1 MLQRI
6 DSGGLLLPYR
16 DPRISSRDG
25 CVQALFSPVSIYY
38 LVLRCRNLT
47 TYFIFLPRIMLFWK
61 LEAVGVTKILPSDG
75 ELRYSHCDSAG
86 RHHVEASHDAFRKER
101 RTRNKK
107 SATMKHYLDLLQQ
120 TIRENWDEPALSDYR
135 GATLSFGDL
144 AREICRMHILF
155 EEAGI
160 SEGDKIALCGRNS
173 ARWAVTYF
181 AILAYKAVAVPILS
195 DFTPSSVAAL
205 TLHSDARLLIL
216 DRHIWKGMDQTS
228 RLSLPDVMALDNG
241 EVLRSASGLLPVALS
256 RVDRLYEEQY
266 RQGVCPGDVHFD
278 TSTLDE
284 LCIISYTSGTSGSP
298 KGTMLSARSISSNVA
313 FARRLIPT
321 RRGWRVLSIL
331 PLAHLYGLMF
341 ELMYPMLSGCRVTFL
356 GAAPTPSVL
365 MEALREV
372 RPYMQLVVP
381 LILEKIFRN
390 KVFPALKREPARTLM
405 RIPVVREVVF
415 QNVRNGIIESF
426 GGKIRHFIAGGAG
439 INPEV
444 ERFMRRI
451 KLPYTVGYG
460 MTECGPLI
468 CYSDWHSFA
477 EGSCGRVVDRMEL
490 RIDSS
495 DPEHEAGEIQVR
507 GDNVMLGYYKNTE
520 ATDAAFTEDRW
531 LRTGDMGVVD
541 ADGNLYIRGRCKS
554 MILGP
559 SGQNI
564 YPEEIEERLN
574 AMPLVAE
581 SLVVG
586 RRNGIVALVVADV
599 DASRRTGDAEVERV
613 MAENLKALNA
623 TLPAYSRVASIELR
637 AEEFEKPPKQSI
649 KRYLYE

>member
-1 MLQRI
+1 MFY
-6 DSGGLLLPYR
+6 PAFAN
-16 DPRISSRDG
+16 P
-25 CVQALFSPVSIYY
+25 
-38 LVLRCRNLT
+38 LVLHYQNLT
-47 TYFIFLPRIMLFWK
+47 TYFIFSPRIMLFWN
-61 LEAVGVTKILPSDG
+61 LETVGVTKILPSDG
-75 ELRYSHCDSAG
+75 ELRYSHCDTAG

-160 SEGDKIALCGRNS
+160 SVGDKIALCGRNS

-426 GGKIRHFIAGGAG
+426 GGKIRHFIADGAG

-520 ATDAAFTEDRW
+520 ATDGCGVACCRAAQRY
-531 LRTGDMGVVD
+531 RGAG
-541 ADGNLYIRGRCKS
+541 GGRCGC
-554 MILGP
+554 LAPHGRC
-559 SGQNI
+559 GGGAG
-564 YPEEIEERLN
+564 YGR
-574 AMPLVAE
+574 E
-581 SLVVG
+581 SE
-586 RRNGIVALVVADV
+586 
-599 DASRRTGDAEVERV
+599 SVERHAAGIQPCGIYRTARGGV
-613 MAENLKALNA
+613 REDPQTEHK
-623 TLPAYSRVASIELR
+623 TLSVRVG
-637 AEEFEKPPKQSI
+637 
-649 KRYLYE
+649 

>member
-1 MLQRI
+1 
-6 DSGGLLLPYR
+6 
-16 DPRISSRDG
+16 
-25 CVQALFSPVSIYY
+25 
-38 LVLRCRNLT
+38 
-47 TYFIFLPRIMLFWK
+47 
-61 LEAVGVTKILPSDG
+61 
-75 ELRYSHCDSAG
+75 
-86 RHHVEASHDAFRKER
+86 
-101 RTRNKK
+101 
-107 SATMKHYLDLLQQ
+107 
-120 TIRENWDEPALSDYR
+120 
-135 GATLSFGDL
+135 
-144 AREICRMHILF
+144 
-155 EEAGI
+155 
-160 SEGDKIALCGRNS
+160 
-173 ARWAVTYF
+173 
-181 AILAYKAVAVPILS
+181 
-195 DFTPSSVAAL
+195 
-205 TLHSDARLLIL
+205 
-216 DRHIWKGMDQTS
+216 
-228 RLSLPDVMALDNG
+228 
-241 EVLRSASGLLPVALS
+241 
-256 RVDRLYEEQY
+256 
-266 RQGVCPGDVHFD
+266 
-278 TSTLDE
+278 
-284 LCIISYTSGTSGSP
+284 
-298 KGTMLSARSISSNVA
+298 MLSARSISSNVA

-520 ATDAAFTEDRW
+520 ATDAAFTEDGW

-623 TLPAYSRVASIELR
+623 SLPAYSRVASIGLR
-637 AEEFEKPPKQSI
+637 AEEFEKTPKQSI